1 MKKRYL
7 LIGILTTLLLFGLTK
22 GSSDE
27 LVDFINNLGTSIEF
41 GYTIDDVVEVS
52 NITAD
57 KITFESPF
65 IFDESDNKI
74 DKYIIMYNNSSLED
88 MTNDSDLLNNSKEK
102 AITIDDTAGSK
113 FTMDLIADDDQVP
126 SNEIYYALV
135 IPENTDGVLGEISN
149 EICFKLESKIYGEGD
164 DCVNGNG
171 ISFDDEHNAGGAD
184 MSLASISH
192 TKNGNTITLRWLA
205 IDGSDDID
213 IFLRDNDDEEYNL
226 LDTVNMDD
234 EEYSFTST
242 RDGEHIVKFTPDNG
256 GREHVYTFTVTGI
269 TPTPAPSTPGVTS
282 VPKVGPKENIIA
294 VLIFTL
300 LGYFIYRKA
309 KRSS

>member
-7 LIGILTTLLLFGLTK
+7 LIGILTTLLLFWLTK
-22 GSSDE
+22 WSSDE
-27 LVDFINNLGTSIEF
+27 LVDFINNLWTSIEF

-102 AITIDDTAGSK
+102 AITIDDTAWSK

-135 IPENTDGVLGEISN
+135 IPENTDWVLWEISN
-149 EICFKLESKIYGEGD
+149 EICFKLESKIYWEWD
-164 DCVNGNG
+164 DCVNWNW
-171 ISFDDEHNAGGAD
+171 ISFDDEHNAWWAD

-192 TKNGNTITLRWLA
+192 TKNWNTITLRWLA
-205 IDGSDDID
+205 IDWSDDID

-242 RDGEHIVKFTPDNG
+242 RDWEHIVKFTPDNG
-256 GREHVYTFTVTGI
+256 WREHVYTFTVTWI
-269 TPTPAPSTPGVTS
+269 TPTPAPSTPWVTS
-282 VPKVGPKENIIA
+282 VPKVWPKENIIA